1 MIKAK
6 DIFRQ
11 INVLTQKLI
20 EVGLCD
26 YQNYPSIINKPGKIE
41 EVSINNPPNSIFLK
55 IFHMQKCI
63 SIFQTINIIILKC
76 LMVH

>member
-41 EVSINNPPNSIFLK
+41 EVSINNPPNSIF
-55 IFHMQKCI
+55 
-63 SIFQTINIIILKC
+63 
-76 LMVH
+76 